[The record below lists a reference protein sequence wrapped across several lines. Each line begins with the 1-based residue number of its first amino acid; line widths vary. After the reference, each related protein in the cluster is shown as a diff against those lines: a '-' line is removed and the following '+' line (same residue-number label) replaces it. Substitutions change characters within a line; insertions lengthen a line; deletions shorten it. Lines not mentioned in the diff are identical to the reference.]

1 MNILTF
7 PISFL
12 RSFKEEWL
20 LFLYLNYPFI
30 DRFEYPQYPNRDLR
44 VPMGT
49 RFYTLLGGSAACIED
64 GMLEWSTLG
73 HWQHEVD

>member
-7 PISFL
+7 PVSFL

-30 DRFEYPQYPNRDLR
+30 DRFGYPQRSNRDPR

-49 RFYTLLGGSAACIED
+49 RFYTLRLQNPRLLAFSSDARY
-64 GMLEWSTLG
+64 
-73 HWQHEVD
+73 VR